1 MGKSFGYR
9 NSSHLARSSVL
20 LVPVLIRR
28 LTNRLSAPRTRQ
40 KGRFDRERAC
50 TEGQRSLSK
59 SMSASP
65 RRITDYSNPC
75 LGCEHPCFKNVTRQK
90 NKAWTR
96 DSRRTF
102 TALLLPSTLE
112 LRCCGCW
119 ASDLEIHD
127 LLIDAPNQRAASMT
141 KSSRQGSCG
150 FFITSSTRT
159 TRTVGSQNGHQP
171 C

>member
-1 MGKSFGYR
+1 
-9 NSSHLARSSVL
+9 
-20 LVPVLIRR
+20 
-28 LTNRLSAPRTRQ
+28 
-40 KGRFDRERAC
+40 
-50 TEGQRSLSK
+50 
-59 SMSASP
+59 MSASP

-159 TRTVGSQNGHQP
+159 TRTVGSQKWPPALLGQYTDRREEQEGEGNRYFRFQSG
-171 C
+171 CESTSLSL